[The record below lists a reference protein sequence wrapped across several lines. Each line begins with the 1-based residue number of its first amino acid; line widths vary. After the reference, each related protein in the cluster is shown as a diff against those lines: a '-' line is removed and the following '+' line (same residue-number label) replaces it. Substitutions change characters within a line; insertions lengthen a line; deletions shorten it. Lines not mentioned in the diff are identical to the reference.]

1 MPKHNFKTKERFFT
15 IKTPRKDGSILD
27 LFLSEFGY
35 AAFESEDRQED
46 TRRSVKQVS
55 TNEELIAEMADF
67 CKDNGCKIALIY
79 KEGKVLK
86 QKHFQGKTAYEAKDY
101 KGSEDIVKEIEANE
115 KEAFK
120 EANRY
125 NNSPQ
130 NNNQNPPQSNNRQGN
145 NKNPRYNK
153 KNNDKDVEDFIN
165 SKTRSNNKNRP
176 NNKKKTPNEKANKN
190 NPNNKKKTPNEKA
203 NMNNPNHPSHPDHP
217 ENKKNKPQN
226 NKKKRPQANRK
237 KHIGV
242 MSDKPPR
249 EITDKPVEKKQNVTI
264 QTKKRRVVKP

>member
-130 NNNQNPPQSNNRQGN
+130 NNNQNPPNNKNKQRN

-165 SKTRSNNKNRP
+165 SKTNNKP
-176 NNKKKTPNEKANKN
+176 AKKTHNKDKQN
-190 NPNNKKKTPNEKA
+190 NKKTPNEKA

-217 ENKKNKPQN
+217 ENKKNKVQN
-226 NKKKRPQANRK
+226 NKKKRPQNNRR

-242 MSDKPPR
+242 MSDKPQR
-249 EITDKPVEKKQNVTI
+249 EITDKPVEQKQNVKI
-264 QTKKRRVVKP
+264 QTKKRRIVKP